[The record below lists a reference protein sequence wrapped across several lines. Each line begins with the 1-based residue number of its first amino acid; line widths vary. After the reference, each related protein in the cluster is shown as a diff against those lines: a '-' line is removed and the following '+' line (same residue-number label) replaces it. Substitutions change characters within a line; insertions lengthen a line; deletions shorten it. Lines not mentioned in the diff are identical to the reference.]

1 MFRMGKWA
9 RIWANNVEITTE
21 RVKVNKKNEKH
32 WNNSISRKNHGV
44 IFICPNFRDK
54 FHGRPKWKVR
64 CDISF
69 DILRRHISPS
79 TLGMAFLGCWFRS
92 NLVLTFTLIIVPC
105 RIEWNVLGTSFSVVF
120 YDFEYVSFCLFGIIF
135 ISFVSSRIYEWAK
148 WRNAN
153 THIPKEPFV
162 GLNFHIKSHQN
173 LPPFSTWVE
182 CVLHN
187 ACYVLK
193 WFAFRSFIFTRV
205 AFLHRETKQVKCF
218 KYSNSSGEILFL
230 SAFRFYY
237 CAWCWMLDLF
247 ISQHSV
253 VSARSFATYSEEY
266 FYLPGFV

>member
-1 MFRMGKWA
+1 MGGQ
-9 RIWANNVEITTE
+9 
-21 RVKVNKKNEKH
+21 NEK
-32 WNNSISRKNHGV
+32 
-44 IFICPNFRDK
+44 
-54 FHGRPKWKVR
+54 
-64 CDISF
+64 CDVTS
-69 DILRRHISPS
+69 
-79 TLGMAFLGCWFRS
+79 
-92 NLVLTFTLIIVPC
+92 VLTSYAITSHHQHSAWPFSAADFAPILCSLSLSSSC

-135 ISFVSSRIYEWAK
+135 ISFVSRWIYEWAK

-205 AFLHRETKQVKCF
+205 AVSSLEKKCVRKFADATFSPPRNKTSKMFQIF
-218 KYSNSSGEILFL
+218 KFFRWNIISFRISVLLLRLMLNVRFVHFTTFCCFCSFFCHLFGRIL
-230 SAFRFYY
+230 
-237 CAWCWMLDLF
+237 LF
-247 ISQHSV
+247 TGVCVNTS
-253 VSARSFATYSEEY
+253 
-266 FYLPGFV
+266 LM

>member
-1 MFRMGKWA
+1 MGGQ
-9 RIWANNVEITTE
+9 
-21 RVKVNKKNEKH
+21 NEK
-32 WNNSISRKNHGV
+32 
-44 IFICPNFRDK
+44 
-54 FHGRPKWKVR
+54 
-64 CDISF
+64 CDVTS
-69 DILRRHISPS
+69 
-79 TLGMAFLGCWFRS
+79 
-92 NLVLTFTLIIVPC
+92 VLTSYAITSHHQHSAWPFSAADFAPILCSLSLSSSC

-135 ISFVSSRIYEWAK
+135 ISFVSRWIYEWAK

-173 LPPFSTWVE
+173 LPPFSTWVD

-205 AFLHRETKQVKCF
+205 AVFSLKKNAYVNSQTRLFLHRETKQVKCF